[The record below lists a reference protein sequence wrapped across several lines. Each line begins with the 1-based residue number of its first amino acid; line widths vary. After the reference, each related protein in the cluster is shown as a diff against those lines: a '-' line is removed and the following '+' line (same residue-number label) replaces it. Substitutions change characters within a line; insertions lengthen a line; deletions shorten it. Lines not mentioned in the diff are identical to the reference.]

1 MISNEKTIGLVLEL
15 MSFLWYDDKLVNE
28 NSPLTNKISNIK
40 KTKIILDNFFKE
52 SYEDDPLENI
62 KNLYEKEYHNIMED
76 YYEDKMKN
84 NPNDI
89 IFLYKKLNNF
99 KNKLANTISQ
109 TPPYDKAVSDMI
121 KQRDIMN
128 FSNYILL
135 INPEGVIE
143 GTEEYRQNIISV
155 KNILDKFF
163 KYCKESKIK
172 TLNKFCKDYTQAWSN
187 IKKAYEN
194 VINSGDTELLIS
206 FNKNFETFVRR
217 LIKEGTK
224 VDPSNI
230 YLKAIING
238 DLVKMSEQNQL
249 TQFSNK
255 SIFDE
260 VKKAY
265 EAVRAFDLQGDR
277 TKVNE
282 YRKLINKMKTKMDS
296 FFKSKDHPD
305 IEKIKSKFKPRYD
318 KLISVTYQNNID
330 STTYQGL
337 HKVSKGLIKIYSG
350 IDSGV
355 HSMYFFSDNTNP
367 NPLEGEDIIDK
378 ESASALAELVEAVNE
393 LNTSSVLSNVEG
405 YRQLVIRLKETLD
418 KFFKEPTT
426 AFIEQVK
433 QKYIND
439 YDNYVKNSYL
449 PSIDTADDD
458 VLPVIAE
465 RLLRV
470 CNDIIGEI
478 RDVDPTN
485 EVVANVY
492 TDVDFSN
499 KDTRN
504 LIASEMF
511 WSEAYKD
518 FGLPFLSNNKDY
530 IDNDDFTNRQTL
542 AVVRWYREMH
552 EALFQLSY
560 FKTVD
565 DIDTDAHK
573 DAIVRVKRLLDR
585 YFRLP
590 ELESLKEINQEL
602 EPKYKSII
610 TKHYPLLKSWHLE
623 EIIKLHS
630 IIFSF
635 AKELTNRVHSVA
647 PFNNLS
653 NFSNENFAVPAHI
666 QKAME
671 GKDVVGDAAKYTQ
684 DNFKN
689 PIPGALKSAGESVKN
704 SKAKFDEAVAE
715 RQKLGDDRSSS
726 YQGGYLTGGNSLPTG
741 NSDYQK
747 GSQSS
752 DNNNLMDVAKQIG
765 TGAKIVGGMGAEALK
780 QGVEKGSDL
789 YKKYENALATGI
801 ENRPKNRNDLDD
813 LVNRGI
819 DKIEGNIGKDNADAL
834 RYGFDYFLYGD
845 NRKMLDKIL
854 KEVGNKSMD
863 LGEGRTISVKD
874 VFKGLD
880 YRDITAK
887 GISDNIDKLNLTDSQ
902 KYNLQSQ
909 LNEILK
915 ENPTLQTNLGEGAF
929 LQKNINKAALE
940 SLKQGKGDAELTE
953 HLKLLKGTVI
963 HIPGIN
969 HPIFGTE
976 LRDLIAKVQMDP
988 DMKSL
993 KIGDKT
999 YEGALL
1005 DDIKKELLDAAD
1017 GRSFTP
1023 VVENAFEG
1031 VPVVKDLDQPKP
1043 VHTTATDAAGNY
1055 IDSLKKTMEKTSG
1068 DTIDKLVAGG
1078 KEVAGDVKTAISDT
1092 TANMLEGVD
1101 PVLLKVGGMA
1111 ALAVAGTSA
1120 VAWALGKIKD
1130 VKRTN
1135 ISKLK
1140 SKLLDNKKYLDKYF
1154 KEAEDSKLVKDYN
1167 KFIEKEFTY
1176 KVKSDNGKVLKDL
1189 NTKLNQF
1196 GKKALGE
1203 LKTQSNFSNAT
1214 GGVHSTNISTI
1225 RPDMRVGRNFSEDLD
1240 DLNTDAINN
1249 HVDHAIPP
1257 EPKPEAIT
1265 NHPSTPSIDTNKL
1278 IAGIGKVYMPLM
1290 AINVATSLF
1299 GRIFTSMKQNQM
1311 DVTQYKG
1318 MIVQS
1323 KLAMDRFFNSPGNQQ
1338 IDAVKYKYKHEY
1350 ENFIT
1355 NEYEDKID
1363 SLDKKDI
1370 DDVYKKLR
1378 NLGNRISHDL
1388 NKTPSEYKLSNFSE
1402 SPTMEA
1408 CLNLAKAFNDLDIY
1422 KMSDN
1427 DITGYKKA
1435 IARTKRTFDKVFTA
1449 KGSPQVDKIKE
1460 EYRELYEKFIQNAY
1474 NRRVGTK
1481 SYTDLRELQSGLE
1494 KIGTSMM
1501 KDIKKYDRL
1510 DSINSQIANFSETD
1524 LEQSLEE
1531 LKNKIRTALDLAD
1544 VLFYKT
1550 NIVSPQYSVLV
1561 TNYKRKYEKLKI
1573 KSLGVLTSENK
1584 ETLSNFIIE
1593 LANFVDDMK
1602 KDAGKIDHKTMLAF
1616 SDMIERRG
1624 FIINFSIVEARKDI
1638 QNTLRLIFKEIPE
1651 ETKNP
1656 EIHNRFRNLQ
1666 KQLLSE
1672 PFGTYDPQ
1680 AILQKINNL
1689 SEEQLIAANSQ
1700 FRVLLREIRNLNNG
1714 ADSTNQIANNQINKI
1729 GNRNGYRGRDDNSEK
1744 DLNKLE
1750 RFFVAMGK
1758 AIKVGLPLVGTGVTA
1773 ALNIKRIMGGK

>member
-1 MISNEKTIGLVLEL
+1 
-15 MSFLWYDDKLVNE
+15 
-28 NSPLTNKISNIK
+28 
-40 KTKIILDNFFKE
+40 
-52 SYEDDPLENI
+52 
-62 KNLYEKEYHNIMED
+62 MED

-99 KNKLANTISQ
+99 KNKLANAISQ

-238 DLVKMSEQNQL
+238 DLVKMSDQNQL

-277 TKVNE
+277 NKVNE

-305 IEKIKSKFKPRYD
+305 IEKVKSKFKPRYD
-318 KLISVTYQNNID
+318 KLISITYQNNIN

-355 HSMYFFSDNTNP
+355 HSMYFFSDNINP

-378 ESASALAELVEAVNE
+378 ESASALAELVGAVNE

-405 YRQLVIRLKETLD
+405 YRQLVIKLKETLD

-478 RDVDPTN
+478 KDVDPTN

-530 IDNDDFTNRQTL
+530 IDNEDFTNRQTL

-630 IIFSF
+630 IIFGF
-635 AKELTNRVHSVA
+635 AKELINRIHSVA

-653 NFSNENFAVPAHI
+653 NFSNENFAAPAHI
-666 QKAME
+666 QKALE
-671 GKDVVGDAAKYTQ
+671 TV
-684 DNFKN
+684 
-689 PIPGALKSAGESVKN
+689 GESAKN
-704 SKAKFDEAVAE
+704 SKAKFDEAITE
-715 RQKLGDDRSSS
+715 RQKLGDDRSTY
-726 YQGGYLTGGNSLPTG
+726 YQGSYLTGGKSLSTG
-741 NSDYQK
+741 NSNYQK

-752 DNNNLMDVAKQIG
+752 DDNNLIDVAKQIG
-765 TGAKIVGGMGAEALK
+765 TGAKIIGGVGADLAKQGAEN
-780 QGVEKGSDL
+780 VSDL

-813 LVNRGI
+813 LINRGI
-819 DKIEGNIGKDNADAL
+819 DKIEDKIGKDNADTL
-834 RYGFDYFLYGD
+834 RYGSDYFIYGD
-845 NRKMLDKIL
+845 NRKILDKIL
-854 KEVGNKSMD
+854 KEIGNKSMD
-863 LGEGRTISVKD
+863 LGEGRTIVVRD

-880 YRDITAK
+880 YRDITSK
-887 GISDNIDKLNLTDSQ
+887 GIRDNIDKLNLTDSQ

-909 LNEILK
+909 LNKLLK
-915 ENPTLQTNLGEGAF
+915 ENPTLQTNLGEGAI
-929 LQKNINKAALE
+929 LQKNIKNATMN
-940 SLKQGKGDAELTE
+940 SLKPAGDDEELKE
-953 HLKLLKGTVI
+953 HLTALKGKVLN
-963 HIPGIN
+963 IPGIS
-969 HPIFGTE
+969 HPIFGVE
-976 LRDLIAKVQMDP
+976 LKDLISKVQMDP

-1005 DDIKKELLDAAD
+1005 EDIKKELLNAAD

-1023 VVENAFEG
+1023 VVENALEG
-1031 VPVVKDLDQPKP
+1031 IPVVKDLESAKP
-1043 VHTTATDAAGNY
+1043 VHITADKVAGDY
-1055 IDSLKKTMEKTSG
+1055 IENLKKTMEKTNG
-1068 DTIDKLVAGG
+1068 DTFDKLLAGG
-1078 KEVAGDVKTAISDT
+1078 KEVAGDVKTTISDT
-1092 TANMLEGVD
+1092 TANMLEGID
-1101 PVLLKVGGMA
+1101 PTLLKIGGMA

-1203 LKTQSNFSNAT
+1203 LRTQSNFSNAT

-1225 RPDMRVGRNFSEDLD
+1225 RPDIRTEKNFSEDLD
-1240 DLNTDAINN
+1240 GSDTDTINN
-1249 HVDHAIPP
+1249 HVDHTIPQ

-1265 NHPSTPSIDTNKL
+1265 NHQSSINTDKL
-1278 IAGIGKVYMPLM
+1278 ISGIGKIYMPLM
-1290 AINVATSLF
+1290 ALNVATSLF
-1299 GRIFTSMKQNQM
+1299 GRIFTGMKQNQI
-1311 DVTQYKG
+1311 DITQYKG

-1338 IDAVKYKYKHEY
+1338 IDTVKDKYKHEY

-1370 DDVYKKLR
+1370 DDVYKTLR

-1422 KMSDN
+1422 KMSDR

-1481 SYTDLRELQSGLE
+1481 SYTDLRELQNGLE

-1510 DSINSQIANFSETD
+1510 DSINSQIANFSEAD
-1524 LEQSLEE
+1524 LKRSLEE

-1561 TNYKRKYEKLKI
+1561 TNYKRKYEKLKV
-1573 KSLGVLTSENK
+1573 KSLEVLTSENK

-1714 ADSTNQIANNQINKI
+1714 ADSTNQIANNQINKV
-1729 GNRNGYRGRDDNSEK
+1729 GNRNGFRGRDDNSEK

-1758 AIKVGLPLVGTGVTA
+1758 AIKVGLPLVGTGLTA
-1773 ALNIKRIMGGK
+1773 AFNIKRLMGGK